1 MAGTTFAWLRSV
13 LFAANN
19 IILRPLALKRALLII
34 PLLNTA
40 KRPIFNG
47 INRLMVKELRFALL
61 VSKDLP
67 NQLKMKLQVDKNKCL
82 GCGMCVSLCPVVFEL
97 KNGKSQIKE
106 KAALEKYKDCIKEAA
121 ENCPAGA
128 IKERA
133 VAQW

>member
-1 MAGTTFAWLRSV
+1 
-13 LFAANN
+13 
-19 IILRPLALKRALLII
+19 
-34 PLLNTA
+34 
-40 KRPIFNG
+40 
-47 INRLMVKELRFALL
+47 MVKELRFALL

-82 GCGMCVSLCPVVFEL
+82 GCGMCISLCPAVFEF

-106 KAALEKYKDCIKEAA
+106 KVALEKYKDCIKEAA